1 MLLLITNIVLPLL
14 FLLLLAPFE
23 QVAPQVP
30 PPPPPPMTYCEIL
43 ANVIS
48 ETKTPFL
55 FKIEVPHGQQVEQ
68 LIFEGPG
75 TSRVILKSNNCGT
88 ADWQL
93 NTFQRDPNG
102 QWQLAKASKARIDG
116 AGGEMEIKVD
126 NSLQPRMFSRF
137 KVACSNHLFCG

>member
-1 MLLLITNIVLPLL
+1 MDGHSILTYFNLILFQYPQLFSTVSSPRFSGAYFGARITLLTNI
-14 FLLLLAPFE
+14 
-23 QVAPQVP
+23 Q
-30 PPPPPPMTYCEIL
+30 
-43 ANVIS
+43 
-48 ETKTPFL
+48 
-55 FKIEVPHGQQVEQ
+55 
-68 LIFEGPG
+68 
-75 TSRVILKSNNCGT
+75 LKSNNCGT